1 MKRPMRNILAEYYR
15 TPFNPRVLYPS
26 GGFQNEAGFFR
37 FGPDIVC
44 YGECAKGIANEVM
57 NSEALHVSEA
67 FSATGAELRLPFDI
81 GDVIENLR
89 RERYLEKLDSG
100 PKPLTRRTWTRE
112 FYYLVRRFLP
122 VAVRR
127 HLQRVYLKDWKTLQ
141 FPHWP
146 VDSTVDSLNEAFLR
160 LAMIAQ
166 GCDRVPFIWFWPDG
180 AFSALILTHD
190 VETAAGRDF
199 CSSLMNIDLS
209 HGFRSSFQVIPE
221 ERYEVPNSYV
231 DEIKTRGFEFN
242 IHDLNHDGR
251 LFEGK
256 AKFLCSARRINEYA
270 KKYNARGFRSGAM
283 YHNLDWYDAFEFS
296 YDMSVP
302 SVAHL
307 EPQRGGCC
315 TVMPFFV
322 GRILEI
328 PLTTSQDYSVF
339 HILNE
344 YTINLWKRQISLVH
358 QKNGLLSFIT
368 HPDYLINLRCRD
380 VYETLLDH
388 LRQVVE
394 RDAIWATLPGEV
406 DRWWR
411 ARNEMRLVQD
421 GDRWRIEGPDSQRAR
436 VAYASLDGDRIVY
449 TIEKPLL
456 TP

>member
-1 MKRPMRNILAEYYR
+1 MSTRLRP
-15 TPFNPRVLYPS
+15 
-26 GGFQNEAGFFR
+26 
-37 FGPDIVC
+37 
-44 YGECAKGIANEVM
+44 
-57 NSEALHVSEA
+57 
-67 FSATGAELRLPFDI
+67 
-81 GDVIENLR
+81 
-89 RERYLEKLDSG
+89 
-100 PKPLTRRTWTRE
+100 
-112 FYYLVRRFLP
+112 
-122 VAVRR
+122 
-127 HLQRVYLKDWKTLQ
+127 
-141 FPHWP
+141 
-146 VDSTVDSLNEAFLR
+146 
-160 LAMIAQ
+160 
-166 GCDRVPFIWFWPDG
+166 
-180 AFSALILTHD
+180 
-190 VETAAGRDF
+190 
-199 CSSLMNIDLS
+199 
-209 HGFRSSFQVIPE
+209 
-221 ERYEVPNSYV
+221 
-231 DEIKTRGFEFN
+231 GFEFN

>member
-307 EPQRGGCC
+307 EPQR
-315 TVMPFFV
+315 
-322 GRILEI
+322 
-328 PLTTSQDYSVF
+328 
-339 HILNE
+339 
-344 YTINLWKRQISLVH
+344 H
-358 QKNGLLSFIT
+358 QAA
-368 HPDYLINLRCRD
+368 RAA
-380 VYETLLDH
+380 H
-388 LRQVVE
+388 L
-394 RDAIWATLPGEV
+394 
-406 DRWWR
+406 
-411 ARNEMRLVQD
+411 
-421 GDRWRIEGPDSQRAR
+421 
-436 VAYASLDGDRIVY
+436 
-449 TIEKPLL
+449 
-456 TP
+456 

>member
-1 MKRPMRNILAEYYR
+1 MRNILAEYYR

-283 YHNLDWYDAFEFS
+283 YHNLDWYDAF
-296 YDMSVP
+296 
-302 SVAHL
+302 
-307 EPQRGGCC
+307 
-315 TVMPFFV
+315 FV